1 MIKLKEILLEGN
13 MSKEEIQSI
22 VDRVYPKI
30 SSHYGRGKRG
40 IPEVTIHSNI
50 YARESGIEGMEGEAN
65 PHGQYD
71 WDLNKI
77 YLYIRRLTTEEQ
89 VIRTLIHE
97 HTHSLQDS
105 KKREEYRKL
114 GYAKNP
120 YEKAASRAES
130 NWRKYA

>member
-1 MIKLKEILLEGN
+1 MIKLRDILTEAKL
-13 MSKEEIQSI
+13 SKEEIQSI
-22 VDRVYPKI
+22 VDRVYPEI
-30 SSHYGRGKRG
+30 TSHYGPGPRG

-114 GYAKNP
+114 GYAKDP
-120 YEKAASRAES
+120 YEIEAIKAEED
-130 NWRKYA
+130 WKKFI